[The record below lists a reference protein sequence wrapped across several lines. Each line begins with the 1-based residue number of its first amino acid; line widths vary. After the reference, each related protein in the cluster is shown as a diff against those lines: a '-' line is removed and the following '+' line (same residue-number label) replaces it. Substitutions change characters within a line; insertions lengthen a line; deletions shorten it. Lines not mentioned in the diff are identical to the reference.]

1 MRYVDY
7 DVSLH
12 NIPTM
17 NSSDCTSYSLNTLTF
32 STVAPEAALMS
43 MTAAEA
49 NNSFMVDECCLD
61 YYVDVDNLIM
71 IMISVR

>member
-1 MRYVDY
+1 M
-7 DVSLH
+7 SLH
-12 NIPTM
+12 SIQATHLF
-17 NSSDCTSYSLNTLTF
+17 TYVLYKYTLAF